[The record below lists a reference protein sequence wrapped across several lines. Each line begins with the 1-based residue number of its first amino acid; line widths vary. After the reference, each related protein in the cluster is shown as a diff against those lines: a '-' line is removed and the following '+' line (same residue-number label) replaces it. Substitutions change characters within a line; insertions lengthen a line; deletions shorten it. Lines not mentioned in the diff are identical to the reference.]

1 MRAYQTGKNN
11 PIKYSV
17 TSILDA
23 TKPQASK
30 DAIENWR
37 LKVGEEKA
45 NEIRENGSKVH
56 RQVEDFIDGNTV
68 ENPLKEFLLLKENL
82 LEDLVT
88 NKNILSKEQIVYSD
102 KHQYAGRIDCLC
114 KINFKPTILDWKTS
128 TRKKKREW
136 LDDYFVQTAA
146 YAIAWEE
153 MTDEKIHKLAIAIAT
168 KKSFQFF
175 FEAELQPWKDKW
187 LEKLDLFKKI
197 ISEEDVSPSEI
208 IFLNF

>member
-56 RQVEDFIDGNTV
+56 KQVEDFIDGNTV
-68 ENPLKEFLLLKENL
+68 EN
-82 LEDLVT
+82 
-88 NKNILSKEQIVYSD
+88 Q
-102 KHQYAGRIDCLC
+102 
-114 KINFKPTILDWKTS
+114 
-128 TRKKKREW
+128 
-136 LDDYFVQTAA
+136 
-146 YAIAWEE
+146 
-153 MTDEKIHKLAIAIAT
+153 
-168 KKSFQFF
+168 
-175 FEAELQPWKDKW
+175 
-187 LEKLDLFKKI
+187 
-197 ISEEDVSPSEI
+197 
-208 IFLNF
+208 